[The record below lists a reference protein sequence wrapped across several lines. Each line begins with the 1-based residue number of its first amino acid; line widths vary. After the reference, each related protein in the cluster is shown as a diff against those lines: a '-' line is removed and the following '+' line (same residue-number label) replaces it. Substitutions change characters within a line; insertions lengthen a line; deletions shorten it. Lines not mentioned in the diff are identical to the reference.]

1 MAKDMEETKMKYS
14 IAKPVESVF
23 TESRENEEE
32 SESADQPESQE
43 EPTLEKLN
51 DEIRKLRKHLLSEQQ
66 SSTTKISVLNESLE
80 TIKID
85 NSEKEQHL
93 VALKEQ
99 ITKDQSKIMRE
110 IQAKVWNYR
119 IKFRKAEKAVTNR
132 LLGWFVT
139 IWLVGGLK
147 VSNLVLEFV
156 FSLNYSKN
164 DFWFQKIVNNV
175 SISFFAIFLLKIR
188 NIPTYRQIS
197 VMYYIIF
204 QE

>member
-110 IQAKVWNYR
+110 IQAKV
-119 IKFRKAEKAVTNR
+119 
-132 LLGWFVT
+132 
-139 IWLVGGLK
+139 
-147 VSNLVLEFV
+147 
-156 FSLNYSKN
+156 
-164 DFWFQKIVNNV
+164 
-175 SISFFAIFLLKIR
+175 
-188 NIPTYRQIS
+188 
-197 VMYYIIF
+197 
-204 QE
+204 